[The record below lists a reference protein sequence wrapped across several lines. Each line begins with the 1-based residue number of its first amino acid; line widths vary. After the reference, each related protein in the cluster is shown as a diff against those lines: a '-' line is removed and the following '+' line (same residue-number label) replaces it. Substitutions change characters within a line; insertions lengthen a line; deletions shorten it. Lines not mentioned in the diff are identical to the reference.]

1 MIARVFN
8 GAGGEELHDGYQHYW
23 EVKMN
28 RPVYGTNVMVG
39 LATKGGGLRIDIV
52 EFHRLSRITNI

>member
-8 GAGGEELHDGYQHYW
+8 GAGGEELHAGYQHYW

-39 LATKGGGLRIDIV
+39 LATKGGGLGSV
-52 EFHRLSRITNI
+52 